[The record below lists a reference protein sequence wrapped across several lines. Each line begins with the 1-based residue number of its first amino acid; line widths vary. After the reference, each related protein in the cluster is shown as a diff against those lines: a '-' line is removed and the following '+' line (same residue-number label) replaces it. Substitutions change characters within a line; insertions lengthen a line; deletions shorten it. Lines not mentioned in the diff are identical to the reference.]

1 MGESRHAAARTGV
14 EGKGHRRHKARGES
28 NSAGEK
34 VARIHARNGKG
45 AQTKT
50 QSIKM
55 EDKAM
60 NENGLVADIVS
71 ALRILGNEADLPDI
85 YYIVGIIRA
94 SHGPLAHHFRASI
107 RCCLQTNREFKSCGA
122 GRWRLRQL
130 SARRAA

>member
-1 MGESRHAAARTGV
+1 MAQPRYSAARTGV
-14 EGKGHRRHKARGES
+14 EGKGHRRHETRSEG
-28 NSAGEK
+28 NQVGEK
-34 VARIHARNGKG
+34 VARIHARDGEG
-45 AQTKT
+45 AQTET

-85 YYIVGIIRA
+85 YYVVGIIRA

-122 GRWRLRQL
+122 DRWRLRQL